1 MMYGCLTEKPMAFL
15 RSAFALSL
23 ILLTLFDTSLAAS
36 TPAADAAEAER
47 FLRQLYASYSPDG
60 PGVPNKAVKEED
72 VYDASLIAL
81 MKADQD
87 AAGGE
92 VGYLDGD
99 PLCDCQDWGDLRVQ
113 ALTFAPAAGDRLKA
127 SVTLKD
133 VVTGEGEQLDLLLHE
148 TANGWRAE
156 DFINAQGS
164 LAQNLRQSTE
174 ELRQFKQDA
183 AKP

>member
-1 MMYGCLTEKPMAFL
+1 MAFL

-36 TPAADAAEAER
+36 TPAADTASAER

-60 PGVPNKAVKEED
+60 PGVPNSTLKEED

-87 AAGGE
+87 AADGE
-92 VGYLDGD
+92 VGYLNGD
-99 PLCDCQDWGDLRVQ
+99 PVCDCQDWGDLRIQ
-113 ALTFAPAAGDRLKA
+113 TLTFAATDDGRLKA

-133 VVTGEGEQLDLLLHE
+133 VVTGEGKQLDLLLHR
-148 TANGWRAE
+148 TAQGWRVE
-156 DFINAQGS
+156 DFVNAEGS
-164 LAQNLRQSTE
+164 LAENLRKSTQD
-174 ELRQFKQDA
+174 LLQFKKDA
-183 AKP
+183 ARP

>member
-1 MMYGCLTEKPMAFL
+1 MMYGCPMENPMAFL

-36 TPAADAAEAER
+36 TPAVDTASAER

-60 PGVPNKAVKEED
+60 PGVPNQSLKQED

-87 AAGGE
+87 AADGE
-92 VGYLDGD
+92 LGYLGGD
-99 PLCDCQDWGDLRVQ
+99 PLCDCQDWGDIKVKSLEFSPVDDERIKARVVLKD
-113 ALTFAPAAGDRLKA
+113 ALTGEDRDL
-127 SVTLKD
+127 
-133 VVTGEGEQLDLLLHE
+133 GLLLHR
-148 TANGWRAE
+148 TAGGWLVE
-156 DFINAQGS
+156 DCFNEQGS
-164 LAQNLRQSTE
+164 LAENLRHSTR
-174 ELRQFKQDA
+174 ELLQLKKGA